1 MLKLSTQL
9 RRVLFQLE
17 DGKETVDLY
26 VSQYTV
32 ADANKMVNI
41 QRELV
46 NEEGNITEYGAFV
59 ASRIVCSV
67 KRVDNDEHYWPT
79 IEDFEDKGYPNEL
92 MTQLDQVVNEVNPI
106 PDTPELEK
114 GESLL
119 EQKKS

>member
-9 RRVLFQLE
+9 RRVPFQLE
-17 DGKETVDLY
+17 DGAETVDLY

-32 ADANKMVNI
+32 ADANKMVNM

-46 NEEGNITEYGAFV
+46 NDEGEITEYGSFV

-67 KRVDNDEHYWPT
+67 KRVDTDEHYWPT
-79 IEDFEDKGYPNEL
+79 IADFESYVYPNEL
-92 MTQLDQVVNEVNPI
+92 MTQLDQVVNEVNPT
-106 PDTPELEK
+106 PDTSELEK
-114 GESLL
+114 GETLL